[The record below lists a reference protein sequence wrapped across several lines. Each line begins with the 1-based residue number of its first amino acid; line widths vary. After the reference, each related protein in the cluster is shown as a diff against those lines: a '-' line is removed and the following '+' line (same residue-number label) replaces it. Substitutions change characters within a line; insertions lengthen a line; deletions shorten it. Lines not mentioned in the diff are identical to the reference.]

1 MQKAEPTNEK
11 TYFVIFH
18 NLLFR
23 LCPTSCS
30 ALRADEPTKKPEL
43 NCEAFVSEK
52 ICNMTDAEREIHFLE
67 LLKKILED
75 TLDEKKKGLD
85 I

>member
-1 MQKAEPTNEK
+1 MKKPISLFFII
-11 TYFVIFH
+11 YFFVYA
-18 NLLFR
+18 L
-23 LCPTSCS
+23 TSCS

-75 TLDEKKKGLD
+75 TPDEKKKGLD